1 MKLRGPLVIAA
12 FVFAAFFAGY
22 AGTSSATVL
31 CTIQSTECP
40 PANQLPVPE
49 TVLATSTSALFSPT
63 PGTSTAC
70 KSSSLELATTSNLG
84 FSPEPLLAKVPS
96 WTFSSCSSCTTV
108 TVSPS
113 PPSYKAEF
121 VAIQDG
127 SPFGFHGNGKLTIL
141 SPEIK
146 LSNCPGGVAC
156 TANAASIVFEVKG
169 GSPMMFTA
177 SSASMTLSGGTAC
190 VGSTTFSAKYSV
202 VTKLKGLWLEPVP

>member
-1 MKLRGPLVIAA
+1 MRLRGPLVVAA
-12 FVFAAFFAGY
+12 LVSAAFFAGY

-40 PANQLPVPE
+40 PGNQLPVPE

-70 KSSSLELATTSNLG
+70 KASSLELKTTSNLG
-84 FSPEPLLAKVPS
+84 FSPEPLLAKVTS

-121 VAIQDG
+121 VATQDG
-127 SPFGFHGNGKLTIL
+127 SPFGFHGNGKLKIL
-141 SPEIK
+141 FPEIK
-146 LSNCPGGVAC
+146 LSGCPGAAVC
-156 TANAASIVFEVKG
+156 TASAASIVFEVKG
-169 GSPMMFTA
+169 GSPMKFIVSSAPMTVTGTA
-177 SSASMTLSGGTAC
+177 SCGMSTA
-190 VGSTTFSAKYSV
+190 FSAEYSV